1 MIQQIFHTAFPVLL
15 APMAGVTDLPYRRLC
30 RELGCDFT
38 YTEMVSAKGLRY
50 GAAATAAL
58 LETSPEERPCGVQL
72 FGREPAILA
81 EVAGKL
87 CRENRGELA
96 LIDINM
102 GCPAPKITG
111 NGEGSALMKE
121 PKLAAQIIEAVVKAS
136 DLPVT
141 VKFRKGFDAAHCNAL
156 EFAKLAQESGAA
168 LVTLHGRTREQMYSG
183 KADWDVI
190 ARVKQALS
198 IPVIGNGDVFSGAD
212 ALAMRAY
219 THCDGIMVARGA
231 QGNPFIFQEIQAALA
246 GRPYTPPTPA
256 QRLDMALEHLRRAVE
271 YKGERAYVEMR
282 KHMAWYIRG
291 IRGAP
296 SCGRGSTWPLPLTPW
311 PGCWENS
318 GTPWQPIQGKGKR
331 LRPAGGRRARKAR
344 AKQGQGARRPPA
356 LALVWRR
363 GALPPADK
371 RRRPPR
377 GTQAR
382 GARQRATR
390 SPTILLIRPIH
401 AWRETGWNGPGSG
414 KGFAPRQSPPLLP
427 DARRGRD
434 TVVRPEPR
442 P

>member
-38 YTEMVSAKGLRY
+38 YTEMVSAKGLSY
-50 GAAATAAL
+50 GAAATTAL

-168 LVTLHGRTREQMYSG
+168 LVTLHGRTRSRCTAE
-183 KADWDVI
+183 K
-190 ARVKQALS
+190 R
-198 IPVIGNGDVFSGAD
+198 IG
-212 ALAMRAY
+212 M
-219 THCDGIMVARGA
+219 
-231 QGNPFIFQEIQAALA
+231 
-246 GRPYTPPTPA
+246 
-256 QRLDMALEHLRRAVE
+256 
-271 YKGERAYVEMR
+271 
-282 KHMAWYIRG
+282 
-291 IRGAP
+291 
-296 SCGRGSTWPLPLTPW
+296 
-311 PGCWENS
+311 
-318 GTPWQPIQGKGKR
+318 
-331 LRPAGGRRARKAR
+331 
-344 AKQGQGARRPPA
+344 
-356 LALVWRR
+356 
-363 GALPPADK
+363 
-371 RRRPPR
+371 
-377 GTQAR
+377 
-382 GARQRATR
+382 
-390 SPTILLIRPIH
+390 
-401 AWRETGWNGPGSG
+401 
-414 KGFAPRQSPPLLP
+414 
-427 DARRGRD
+427 
-434 TVVRPEPR
+434 
-442 P
+442 